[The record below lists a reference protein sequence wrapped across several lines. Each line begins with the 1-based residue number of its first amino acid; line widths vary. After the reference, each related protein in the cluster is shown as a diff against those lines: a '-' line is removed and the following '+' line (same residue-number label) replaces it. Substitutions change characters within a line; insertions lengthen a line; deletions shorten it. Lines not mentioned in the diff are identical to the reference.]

1 MTPHY
6 VEPLFRPPAEAG
18 SLIFQVAYGCPHN
31 GCRFCGMYKGV
42 PYRLRT
48 EEELAAEIRRA
59 GVAYPRVRRIFLADG
74 DVMAIGFDRVH
85 RILAELGAAFP
96 FLSRVSS
103 YANGSSIARYRESE
117 LEALRSLR
125 LHTLYVGLETGM
137 QQLLDRVGKTERV
150 AEMVESV
157 RRVQLC
163 GLRASVMV
171 LLGLGGR
178 RYGAEHAART
188 AEALNAMQPRL
199 LSALR
204 FVPVLGSPYP
214 EFELLSERETAA
226 ELLAMVEGLSLE
238 RTVFRANH
246 NSNPLPLEARFPA
259 GREALILELKNALAS
274 GRLDASGPGI
284 LPVEL

>member
-1 MTPHY
+1 MSW
-6 VEPLFRPPAEAG
+6 RSG
-18 SLIFQVAYGCPHN
+18 STVFTG
-31 GCRFCGMYKGV
+31 F
-42 PYRLRT
+42 LRSS
-48 EEELAAEIRRA
+48 
-59 GVAYPRVRRIFLADG
+59 
-74 DVMAIGFDRVH
+74 
-85 RILAELGAAFP
+85 GAAFP

-117 LEALRSLR
+117 LEALRGLK

-137 QQLLDRVGKTERV
+137 QQLLDRVGKT
-150 AEMVESV
+150 SGW
-157 RRVQLC
+157 RRWSNRSAGC
-163 GLRASVMV
+163 SRADSGASVMV

-284 LPVEL
+284 LPANCRVFSALFCYFRDVFLTHSLEKHLLCATVKKRETEKFRMRFQ

>member
-117 LEALRSLR
+117 LEVLRSLR

-157 RRVQLC
+157 RRVQSC

-238 RTVFRANH
+238 RTVFRARH
-246 NSNPLPLEARFPA
+246 
-259 GREALILELKNALAS
+259 
-274 GRLDASGPGI
+274 
-284 LPVEL
+284 